1 MVPPTQLLEAELE
14 RYRLIELAG
23 PLGSEPLSPEL
34 VLVSPPEVADVARAL
49 LPAPEPFDEWLRR
62 LREAEPEPIETAAA
76 DWEYAAPTRKRRD
89 LGAPIFAAICVVN
102 AALPVLLFLLT
113 H

>member
-1 MVPPTQLLEAELE
+1 MAPPTQLLDAELE

-23 PLGSEPLSPEL
+23 PLASEPLSPEL

-76 DWEYAAPTRKRRD
+76 DWEYAAHTRKRRD
-89 LGAPIFAAICVVN
+89 LGAPIFAATCVVN
-102 AALPVLLFLLT
+102 AALPMLLFLLT